1 MRSNIKYIVN
11 RLSFDVT
18 TGKYNSTIVGRDA
31 QIEVVADTK
40 EETEYLH
47 NDLIE
52 RLNKIGFESGECW
65 SIEEDEKGKYSIVD
79 YITVD
84 NKEEYEE
91 VKEIYIQWKKV
102 AKTLYANREVKEET
116 NESQNNT
123 KDKSTNLSEDDETN
137 LLLQIDQYDIVG
149 KFIDL
154 SLDEI
159 IEKYKHEFIQS
170 EYNNYYEFLSDTL
183 ENIFYNLNMKI

>member
-31 QIEVVADTK
+31 QIEVVADTEK
-40 EETEYLH
+40 EVEYLH
-47 NDLIE
+47 NNLIE
-52 RLNKIGFESGECW
+52 KLNEISFKSSDCW
-65 SIEEDEKGKYSIVD
+65 SIEETEKGKYSIVD
-79 YITVD
+79 YITID

-183 ENIFYNLNMKI
+183 ENIFYNLDMKI

>member
-102 AKTLYANREVKEET
+102 AKTLYVNREVKEET
-116 NESQNNT
+116 NKSQNNT
-123 KDKSTNLSEDDETN
+123 KNKNTNLSKDDETN

-149 KFIDL
+149 KFINL

-159 IEKYKHEFIQS
+159 IEKYRDEFIQS
-170 EYNNYYEFLSDTL
+170 EYNDYYEFLSDTL

>member
-1 MRSNIKYIVN
+1 MRSNIKYIIN

-31 QIEVVADTK
+31 QIEVIADTK

-65 SIEEDEKGKYSIVD
+65 SIEETEKGKYSIVD

-84 NKEEYEE
+84 NKEDYEE
-91 VKEIYIQWKKV
+91 VKEIYIQWKEV
-102 AKTLYANREVKEET
+102 AK
-116 NESQNNT
+116 
-123 KDKSTNLSEDDETN
+123 
-137 LLLQIDQYDIVG
+137 
-149 KFIDL
+149 
-154 SLDEI
+154 
-159 IEKYKHEFIQS
+159 HE
-170 EYNNYYEFLSDTL
+170 
-183 ENIFYNLNMKI
+183 